1 MYRSMKKQS
10 LLFVLFVSVTCFMS
24 SCTKTEDVIKE
35 SVTNYLRK
43 YLKNPESLK
52 IEAMSIYKDTVPYY
66 ISTEV
71 LDMAEDCVE
80 TLEEYTKYSERGRL
94 WEEEKTKAM
103 FEHMFARMELEN
115 VKDSLLNKE
124 SVNIEY
130 LACVNYSGTNAMG
143 GIVSSRSIFI
153 MDKEE
158 PSKIL
163 GVFDADEDFVKKV
176 LTIKMILEDFEIKS
190 NQYGKYETDN
200 MSNIEQFIFHQE

>member
-1 MYRSMKKQS
+1 MKKQS
-10 LLFVLFVSVTCFMS
+10 LLFTLFVSVACFIS

-52 IEAMSIYKDTVPYY
+52 IEAMSIDKDTVPYY
-66 ISTEV
+66 LSTEV
-71 LDMAEDCVE
+71 LDMAEECVE
-80 TLEEYTKYSERGRL
+80 TLEEYTKYRERGHL
-94 WEEEKTKAM
+94 WEDEKTKAM
-103 FEHMFARMELEN
+103 FEHMFARMKLEN
-115 VKDSLLNKE
+115 LKDSLLNKE
-124 SVNIEY
+124 DVNIEY
-130 LACVNYSGTNAMG
+130 LACVNYSGTNSMG

-176 LTIKMILEDFEIKS
+176 LSIKMILEDFEIKS

>member
-1 MYRSMKKQS
+1 
-10 LLFVLFVSVTCFMS
+10 
-24 SCTKTEDVIKE
+24 
-35 SVTNYLRK
+35 
-43 YLKNPESLK
+43 
-52 IEAMSIYKDTVPYY
+52 MSIYKDTVPYY

-103 FEHMFARMELEN
+103 FEHMFARIELEN

-124 SVNIEY
+124 SVNREY

-163 GVFDADEDFVKKV
+163 GIALYIRGV
-176 LTIKMILEDFEIKS
+176 TEIFRAYYYKTS
-190 NQYGKYETDN
+190 ETNKYPVWWLVVSIMFITFG
-200 MSNIEQFIFHQE
+200 SYFIFKGGITKETLLWVLAVAVFVFGIILLSYGIAVKPEKKIKKSK